1 MFVILHDIAQN
12 AEKVHYEMRFL
23 PEDIRGMIRTE
34 GETIVRLAGGDQQI
48 VVETPEEIEAAI
60 DAAKRYAQL
69 RVDTTLA
76 EQMHRICG
84 LTLEAADAMRRGLGA
99 QAQIALDEAVPIAA
113 LWHPLHPLA
122 AEHNRRE
129 VAAVRAAK

>member
-48 VVETPEEIEAAI
+48 VVETPDEIEAAI
-60 DAAKRYAQL
+60 DAAKRAAAL
-69 RVDTTLA
+69 RVEGSLPGNMLKLCAHVLDAYGSPTQT
-76 EQMHRICG
+76 H
-84 LTLEAADAMRRGLGA
+84 AALVR
-99 QAQIALDEAVPIAA
+99 ALPIAA
-113 LWHPLHPLA
+113 TWHAKHPVAMEWNRASA
-122 AEHNRRE
+122 AARRHTSE
-129 VAAVRAAK
+129 EAGG